1 MAEPPPPPA
10 GLPGQA
16 PALDPQ
22 AGQIPPPSG
31 GPIPAAALQPAP
43 PLPVG
48 PIPAAAAAGL
58 PPAAMLMA
66 VPAPTPQEAGAAAAA
81 AATAA
86 FRQHMASANSL
97 PDASRGSGEN
107 TFVAGHVRI
116 QRPRSAHGTNHLA
129 RICGSLPARSV
140 RRRIPRK
147 SARVTSDAPWPR
159 RRRRREP
166 PSSWNRR
173 PRRKRAYTPH
183 GQLRGRVV
191 FSRAPPTHATRPL
204 LHSRY
209 DRGPGTTAR
218 SASLLIVDVLC
229 ERATRASASGHH
241 QQDSARARRA
251 GTTSSASSRRFGEPA
266 GGRRRSRAR
275 RTSGTWS
282 Y

>member
-58 PPAAMLMA
+58 PPAAMRLA
-66 VPAPTPQEAGAAAAA
+66 VPAPTPQEAGAAAA
-81 AATAA
+81 
-86 FRQHMASANSL
+86 FRQHMSAAASM

-129 RICGSLPARSV
+129 RICGSLRAFCP
-140 RRRIPRK
+140 
-147 SARVTSDAPWPR
+147 TSDSAEIRARDPERDAAAATASSRDPVVTKA
-159 RRRRREP
+159 
-166 PSSWNRR
+166 SSWSRGV
-173 PRRKRAYTPH
+173 YTPYW
-183 GQLRGRVV
+183 QIRGRIV
-191 FSRAPPTHATRPL
+191 FSRAPPTHATRP
-204 LHSRY
+204 
-209 DRGPGTTAR
+209 P
-218 SASLLIVDVLC
+218 
-229 ERATRASASGHH
+229 
-241 QQDSARARRA
+241 
-251 GTTSSASSRRFGEPA
+251 
-266 GGRRRSRAR
+266 
-275 RTSGTWS
+275 
-282 Y
+282 

>member
-31 GPIPAAALQPAP
+31 GPIPAAALP
-43 PLPVG
+43 PTAALPVG

-86 FRQHMASANSL
+86 FRQHMSAAASM

-129 RICGSLPARSV
+129 RICGSLRAFCP
-140 RRRIPRK
+140 
-147 SARVTSDAPWPR
+147 TSDSAEIRARDPERDAAAATASSRDPVVTKA
-159 RRRRREP
+159 
-166 PSSWNRR
+166 SSWSRGV
-173 PRRKRAYTPH
+173 YTPYW
-183 GQLRGRVV
+183 QIRGRIV

-209 DRGPGTTAR
+209 ERRPGTTAR
-218 SASLLIVDVLC
+218 SVKV
-229 ERATRASASGHH
+229 
-241 QQDSARARRA
+241 
-251 GTTSSASSRRFGEPA
+251 
-266 GGRRRSRAR
+266 
-275 RTSGTWS
+275 
-282 Y
+282 

>member
-86 FRQHMASANSL
+86 FRQHMSAAASM

-129 RICGSLPARSV
+129 RICGSLRAFCP
-140 RRRIPRK
+140 
-147 SARVTSDAPWPR
+147 TSDSAEIRARDPERDAAAATASSRDPVVTKASSWSRGGLHTLLADSWPHRLFSRTPNARYTTTMNARAR
-159 RRRRREP
+159 RRRRKIHR
-166 PSSWNRR
+166 NNQRR
-173 PRRKRAYTPH
+173 
-183 GQLRGRVV
+183 
-191 FSRAPPTHATRPL
+191 
-204 LHSRY
+204 
-209 DRGPGTTAR
+209 PGTTAR

-229 ERATRASASGHH
+229 ERATRASANVHH
-241 QQDSARARRA
+241 QQD
-251 GTTSSASSRRFGEPA
+251 
-266 GGRRRSRAR
+266 
-275 RTSGTWS
+275 
-282 Y
+282 

>member
-66 VPAPTPQEAGAAAAA
+66 VPAPTPKEAGAAAAA

-86 FRQHMASANSL
+86 LRQHMSAAASM

-107 TFVAGHVRI
+107 TFVAGHVWI
-116 QRPRSAHGTNHLA
+116 QRPRSAHGTNYLA
-129 RICGSLPARSV
+129 RICGSLRAFCP
-140 RRRIPRK
+140 
-147 SARVTSDAPWPR
+147 TSDSAEIRARNLGRAVAARDAAVEMWLDWKAAAAAQPLGHVQLTR
-159 RRRRREP
+159 VYKRDTAL
-166 PSSWNRR
+166 
-173 PRRKRAYTPH
+173 RKAYSAYSENAFCQEFGYIL
-183 GQLRGRVV
+183 GQSL
-191 FSRAPPTHATRPL
+191 AAAHAGPEDMARHSQLGGGSGGASDFTRDPAQTVGIDLGNL
-204 LHSRY
+204 L
-209 DRGPGTTAR
+209 
-218 SASLLIVDVLC
+218 VDV
-229 ERATRASASGHH
+229 RSG
-241 QQDSARARRA
+241 
-251 GTTSSASSRRFGEPA
+251 F
-266 GGRRRSRAR
+266 
-275 RTSGTWS
+275 
-282 Y
+282 